1 MTDFKILTTTEVS
14 LLTTE
19 LNSLANG
26 SGAAGSGSWD
36 NSTGLWPF
44 AHGLLSVTFGSNPT
58 LNNTCDLYLIPSFDG
73 TNFGDYVTGATPFV
87 PPGFLLGVF
96 VLRATTSL
104 QRVPL
109 SLIGPLAQVPQLPGY
124 KLRPYLINR
133 SGVAFPASGS
143 TVTLY
148 PQSWKSV

>member
-1 MTDFKILTTTEVS
+1 M
-14 LLTTE
+14 TTE

-44 AHGLLSVTFGSNPT
+44 AYALMSVTFGSNPT

-73 TNFGDYVTGATPFV
+73 TNFADYVTGATPFV

-96 VLRATTSL
+96 VVRATTSL
-104 QRVPL
+104 QRIPL
-109 SLIGPLAQVPQLPGY
+109 SLVGPLSQAPQLPGL

-133 SGVAFPASGS
+133 SGVALPSSGS
-143 TVTLY
+143 TITIH